1 MRKLF
6 RRWGR
11 EGLTGEETA
20 LLMAGFCLLLLVLA
34 MAWTERELGI
44 PAYIRNDVHL
54 LGLVEK
60 RLYLPDDL
68 TDFIYVAIR
77 SGIGSIAYQ
86 HNKPMRGEKG
96 NAGFIGHTTMNPAGP
111 ECCCGSRGCLETYVG
126 QLATV
131 GRYEALTGRQ
141 LSFDEMLRRA
151 DTSDDVAKQVLQDA
165 GFYFGVALANL
176 VKTYEIPH
184 VIVGGLPE
192 KESAVFMKATRD
204 ALHSY
209 IPDSLQVDVQLRVGR
224 LPEEQY
230 ALGGCYLVFEHLFS
244 RPKLAL
250 SLI

>member
-96 NAGFIGHTTMNPAGP
+96 NAGFIGHTTMNPTGP

-131 GRYEALTGRQ
+131 SRYEALTGQQ

-151 DTSDDVAKQVLQDA
+151 DTGDDVAKQVLQDA
-165 GFYFGVALANL
+165 GFYLGVALANL

-192 KESAVFMKATRD
+192 KESAVSASQF
-204 ALHSY
+204 SC
-209 IPDSLQVDVQLRVGR
+209 V
-224 LPEEQY
+224 LP
-230 ALGGCYLVFEHLFS
+230 
-244 RPKLAL
+244 
-250 SLI
+250 

>member
-1 MRKLF
+1 M
-6 RRWGR
+6 
-11 EGLTGEETA
+11 
-20 LLMAGFCLLLLVLA
+20 
-34 MAWTERELGI
+34 
-44 PAYIRNDVHL
+44 
-54 LGLVEK
+54 
-60 RLYLPDDL
+60 
-68 TDFIYVAIR
+68 
-77 SGIGSIAYQ
+77 GSD
-86 HNKPMRGEKG
+86 
-96 NAGFIGHTTMNPAGP
+96 
-111 ECCCGSRGCLETYVG
+111 
-126 QLATV
+126 
-131 GRYEALTGRQ
+131 EALTGLQ
-141 LSFDEMLRRA
+141 LAFDEMLRRA
-151 DTSDDVAKQVLQDA
+151 DTSDDGAKQVLQDA

-184 VIVGGLPE
+184 EIVGGLPD